1 VIPLARIAEEWRDD
15 VMVAGIEGE
24 IDASNVADI
33 GLRLRSLLSNRSSAM
48 VVDLSAT
55 TYLDS
60 AAINLLFTLR
70 DEMGF
75 HQQRLALV
83 VPGGSPI
90 ARMISLTGL
99 DRTVAV
105 RPTADAAIA
114 VIHQEG

>member
-1 VIPLARIAEEWRDD
+1 VRPLARIAEEWRDD
-15 VMVAGIEGE
+15 LVLARIEGE

-33 GLRLRSLLSNRSSAM
+33 GSRLRSLLSNHSTAM

-60 AAINLLFTLR
+60 AAINLLFALR

-83 VPGGSPI
+83 IPDGSSI
-90 ARMISLTGL
+90 GRMISLTGL

-105 RPTADAAIA
+105 RPTADAAVA
-114 VIHQEG
+114 VIRQDG